1 MRLTNETWQE
11 RLRDLESEIYHRF
24 VDHISKQVKKLIDH
38 PLLQSL
44 LCTGI
49 SPCECQLWILQPGTK
64 TIKILQCAIE
74 NGYFWDTE
82 NVKQMGSKNLK
93 TVFLLFWIL
102 FESWFRFFQFST
114 FFERNHYF
122 TGVNIS
128 NFRFSTISAFLPD
141 AFLWKSFR
149 FSFNFE
155 ISCK

>member
-1 MRLTNETWQE
+1 MKLTNETWQE

-64 TIKILQCAIE
+64 TIKILQCATE

-93 TVFLLFWIL
+93 TVFCC
-102 FESWFRFFQFST
+102 FESYLSPGFVS
-114 FFERNHYF
+114 
-122 TGVNIS
+122 
-128 NFRFSTISAFLPD
+128 
-141 AFLWKSFR
+141 
-149 FSFNFE
+149 FSFPPSLKE
-155 ISCK
+155 IITSRVSASATSGLVPYLHSYMTHSYGRVLGFHLTFK